1 MKKWISLILVLAAM
15 LAMTACGQSGTKTPT
30 ESLPPD
36 PVPASSLEVLEK
48 IWNEMPQEQKMPVFG
63 GDSSAVVEDAP
74 GVYDLADDGAVYT
87 LLIPETELG
96 KLDGAAA
103 MVHSLMR
110 NVFTCS
116 AAHVSNGNSA
126 KEFGEAMYNSVREH
140 VFDCGAPDQV
150 MVAVI
155 GGEYVVTC
163 YGSEENISNVVTAMK
178 AVYPGAN
185 VMYQEFLG

>member
-15 LAMTACGQSGTKTPT
+15 LAMTACGQTTSQKET
-30 ESLPPD
+30 LPAD

-48 IWNEMPQEQKMPVFG
+48 IWNEMPQEQKVPVFG

-87 LLIPETELG
+87 LLIPEAELG

-116 AAHVSNGNSA
+116 AAHVSDGNSA
-126 KEFGEAMYNSVREH
+126 KAFAEAMYKSVREH

-185 VMYQEFLG
+185 VMYQESLW